1 MIILSVPLRIYLL
14 ATFLNSEACLKYLY
28 FALTKNVGKSLRVK
42 QDCTYQKVYHVFVE
56 KIDRGI
62 DPSVVR
68 NFIIKDD
75 FLSMSYKDIYTK
87 FRSYIQSNNLDA
99 SKLKLLEIG
108 GAGGTSD
115 LVFPNIIKTDI
126 IFSND
131 LNLVCDATKLPFG
144 KSVFDLVILKDSL
157 HHIPDL
163 NAFFNEV
170 ERILAHSG
178 IVLIAD
184 PNWNFLSQLLFKFFH
199 PEIFDM
205 KSDLWDIKSSNPWES
220 NQATL
225 YLLLKKQKSDFLSRF
240 PNLLIKEIGFSS
252 GLTYALSGGVYKRN
266 KLSSNILIK
275 LFKIE
280 SSFLKFYGHT
290 ALNKLIAIH
299 KK

>member
-1 MIILSVPLRIYLL
+1 M
-14 ATFLNSEACLKYLY
+14 
-28 FALTKNVGKSLRVK
+28 
-42 QDCTYQKVYHVFVE
+42 
-56 KIDRGI
+56 KIDRGV

-75 FLSMSYKDIYTK
+75 FLSMSYKDIYAK
-87 FRSYIQSNNLDA
+87 FESYIQSNNLVP

-115 LVFPNIIKTDI
+115 LFFPNIIKTDI
-126 IFSND
+126 IFSKD

-163 NAFFNEV
+163 NAFFREV
-170 ERILAHSG
+170 ERVLVRSG

-184 PNWNFLSQLLFKFFH
+184 PNWNFLSQLIFKFFH
-199 PEIFDM
+199 PEVFDM

-225 YLLLKKQKSDFLSRF
+225 FLLLKKQKSDFMSKF
-240 PNLLIKEIGFSS
+240 PNLLIKDIGFSS

-275 LFKIE
+275 LFNIE
-280 SSFLKFYGHT
+280 SKFLKFYKHT